1 MMSDTLQLEMLP
13 LEADIRRRIAAAG
26 PMPVDEYMSLCLA
39 DSEHGYYITHDPF
52 GAGGDFIT
60 APEVSQMFGEMIGL
74 WMAAVWKQ
82 MGSPE
87 NLRVIELG
95 PGRGTMLNDALHAAK
110 VMPKFSEAVVVH
122 LVEISPALEAQQQRT
137 LEHLE
142 MPVYWH
148 PALVD
153 VPKGPAIILAN
164 EFFDAL
170 PINQAVKTERGWH
183 ERQVE
188 IGADG
193 KLAFTI
199 APDPIPQFERLLPPQ
214 LNSAPEGAIF
224 EWRTNN
230 VAMELGRRLAND
242 GGAALVIDYGHAE
255 SAAGDTFQAVG
266 KHAYANPFS
275 APGTIDLTAHVD
287 FQALANAVEAMGVE
301 GYGPV
306 TQSQFLRRLGILT
319 RAASLKTKSRPTDA
333 ATIDAAL
340 KRLISEGEAGMGTL
354 FKAAA
359 FAHPSVGALPGFEN

>member
-1 MMSDTLQLEMLP
+1 
-13 LEADIRRRIAAAG
+13 
-26 PMPVDEYMSLCLA
+26 
-39 DSEHGYYITHDPF
+39 
-52 GAGGDFIT
+52 
-60 APEVSQMFGEMIGL
+60 
-74 WMAAVWKQ
+74 
-82 MGSPE
+82 
-87 NLRVIELG
+87 
-95 PGRGTMLNDALHAAK
+95 
-110 VMPKFSEAVVVH
+110 MPKFSEAVVVH

-188 IGADG
+188 IGSDG

-266 KHAYANPFS
+266 KHTMPTRS
-275 APGTIDLTAHVD
+275 ARPAPSISRPMSIFRRWRTRWKPWVSR
-287 FQALANAVEAMGVE
+287 AMGRSRSRNSYAV
-301 GYGPV
+301 
-306 TQSQFLRRLGILT
+306 S
-319 RAASLKTKSRPTDA
+319 AS
-333 ATIDAAL
+333 
-340 KRLISEGEAGMGTL
+340 
-354 FKAAA
+354 
-359 FAHPSVGALPGFEN
+359 